1 MRQFDPSEI
10 SNWASLPDA
19 NHQLPE
25 LIRRLILATVPELS
39 RLDIPSGSSVW
50 GPGWDGMLTV
60 GAGNAWAPKGH
71 SVWEFSC
78 RRDVV
83 IKANEDYRKRTD
95 PPQGTADAATTFVFV
110 TPRRWMGKDEWET
123 QRRDEGEWADVRA
136 LDASNLA
143 AWLSQAPA
151 TAEWFAQLIGKSPA
165 GGYTALDEWW
175 ENWATA
181 CQPNISPALVV
192 AGRQESVERLAGWA
206 REAASPYY
214 VQAQMREEA
223 IAFVAA
229 SALDSDDAW
238 GAALLSKAL
247 VVKSED
253 AWNSL
258 VRHTSPLALIRAFD
272 GNVSAPVA
280 TGRGHHVIAP
290 LHANEDPRG
299 NGDNLPRLGRDET
312 VAALTEMG
320 LSEPKARMLARKTAS
335 SLPII
340 RRFLIDEAG
349 GPTPG
354 WALLDSHSCLP
365 ALALIG
371 QWDEDNGYDTA
382 IVAQITGRP
391 YEEVAHEIAALALT
405 EDSPLTKIGGIWRFL
420 SHEEAWHLL
429 APRLTAAEVGRFQE
443 AATTILGVESPEFEM
458 PVAERHLAN
467 IHGKVVPHSGA
478 LRDGIARALALMGNQ
493 GERARNVTTVSY
505 LPERILRDVL
515 TGNEGWELW
524 ATLDRQLATLAEAA
538 PEAMLSA
545 IEQRLA
551 TAPDTLGDLF
561 AQEGAPLFGG
571 SSHTGLLWALETL
584 AWSPDYFA
592 RAASILARLAL
603 IDPGGRIT
611 NRPAE
616 SLSSMFLPWFRVSE
630 TSDADRLE
638 TLGMMLSRHPEPGW
652 KTLVNAYPSSHGFV
666 VDREPPSWRPWGQD
680 GVPKPTWA
688 EIRVFVEGMERLLIE
703 HVENDADRWMD
714 VLGIISRLSPD
725 ARRRATDS
733 LTHSEPTL
741 SGNTRAPPRYGR
753 RLREELNRHRS
764 FPDVEWAMAA
774 TDLEPLAAIYEALT
788 PADPA
793 AAYAWLFD
801 GWPKLPEGTER
812 RGTKDHFEQIQ
823 AVQQAAVSVV
833 YDAGGAEDIL
843 SIAKS
848 AKQPQE
854 LGWAFAVEMGTERA
868 LTLAVEH
875 AGSDNRNVR
884 MMASGILR
892 AISHHS
898 GWTALDDALARLKIA
913 GNRPQ
918 ALADVFLSAPA
929 TQDTW
934 RRLVEEE
941 PEVQRCYWELLDPW
955 QVSRDGEIEVDY
967 VAQCLLN
974 VQRSPAA
981 AEWIAHA
988 SVHHET
994 VIRTLEQLPID
1005 LATGAGPE
1013 SGSNGFIYDIANL
1026 FKKLDD
1032 SDAVGDDTIACLEL
1046 PFISALSHSG
1056 RANLAIFRV
1065 IAREP
1070 ALFADLI
1077 AAGYKRDDGQ
1087 TDAAANDQATQ
1098 RSGEILSKIIFGEG
1112 EIPGKTKD
1120 GTVDY
1125 ETLSAWVNEAPS
1137 PLFKPRARDD
1147 WRSVHRATSGE
1158 STCWWRRDLA
1168 L

>member
-1 MRQFDPSEI
+1 M
-10 SNWASLPDA
+10 
-19 NHQLPE
+19 
-25 LIRRLILATVPELS
+25 
-39 RLDIPSGSSVW
+39 
-50 GPGWDGMLTV
+50 
-60 GAGNAWAPKGH
+60 
-71 SVWEFSC
+71 
-78 RRDVV
+78 
-83 IKANEDYRKRTD
+83 
-95 PPQGTADAATTFVFV
+95 
-110 TPRRWMGKDEWET
+110 
-123 QRRDEGEWADVRA
+123 
-136 LDASNLA
+136 
-143 AWLSQAPA
+143 
-151 TAEWFAQLIGKSPA
+151 
-165 GGYTALDEWW
+165 
-175 ENWATA
+175 
-181 CQPNISPALVV
+181 
-192 AGRQESVERLAGWA
+192 
-206 REAASPYY
+206 
-214 VQAQMREEA
+214 
-223 IAFVAA
+223 AA

-238 GAALLSKAL
+238 GAALLAKAL
-247 VVKSED
+247 VVKTED

-272 GNVSAPVA
+272 GNVSAQVA
-280 TGRGHHVIAP
+280 TGQGHHVIAP

-299 NGDNLPRLGRDET
+299 NGDKLPRLGREET

-320 LSEPKARMLARKTAS
+320 LSEPKARMLARKTAR

-340 RRFLIDEAG
+340 RRFLIDDAG
-349 GPTPG
+349 GPMPG
-354 WALLDSHSCLP
+354 WASVDAHSCLP
-365 ALALIG
+365 SLILMG
-371 QWDEDNGYDTA
+371 QWDEDNEYDKV
-382 IVAQITGRP
+382 IVEQVTGRP
-391 YEEVAHEIAALALT
+391 YEEVAHELAALALT
-405 EDSPLTKIGGIWRFL
+405 EDSPLTKIGSRWRFL

-429 APRLTAAEVGRFQE
+429 APRLTAAEVERFQG

-467 IHGKVVPHSGA
+467 IRGKVVPHSGA

-493 GERARNVTTVSY
+493 GDRARNVPNASY

-515 TGNEGWELW
+515 TGNEGWQIW
-524 ATLDRQLATLAEAA
+524 ATLDRHLATLAEAA

-545 IEQRLA
+545 IEQRLS
-551 TAPDTLGDLF
+551 TAPDTLVDLF

-571 SSHTGLLWALETL
+571 SSHTGLLWALERL

-592 RAASILARLAL
+592 RVSIVLARLAL
-603 IDPGGRIT
+603 IDPGGRIS

-616 SLSSMFLPWFRVSE
+616 SLSTMFIPWFRVSE

-638 TLGMMLSRHPEPGW
+638 TLGMVLSRHPGPGW
-652 KTLVNAYPSSHGFV
+652 KTLVNAYPSLHAIAVG
-666 VDREPPSWRPWGQD
+666 REPPSFRPWGQD
-680 GVPKPTWA
+680 GATKPTWA
-688 EIRVFVEGMERLLIE
+688 EYHAFIEGMERLLLE

-733 LTHSEPTL
+733 LAQRTDAIRQHPSSATL
-741 SGNTRAPPRYGR
+741 WA

-812 RGTKDHFEQIQ
+812 RGTKEYFEQIQ
-823 AVQQAAVSVV
+823 AVQQTAVSVA
-833 YDAGGAEDIL
+833 YDAGGAENIL

-848 AKQPQE
+848 AKQPRE
-854 LGWAFAVEMGTERA
+854 LGWAFAIEMGTERA
-868 LTLAVEH
+868 LALAVEH
-875 AGSDNRNVR
+875 AGSDNRNFR

-955 QVSRDGEIEVDY
+955 QVSRDGETEADF

-981 AEWIAHA
+981 AEWIAHM

-994 VIRTLEQLPID
+994 VMRTLEQLPID
-1005 LATGAGPE
+1005 LAAGAGLE

-1026 FKKLDD
+1026 FKKLDE
-1032 SDAVGDDTIACLEL
+1032 AVGDDTIASLEI

-1056 RANLAIFRV
+1056 RSNLALYRE

-1077 AAGYKRDDGQ
+1077 ASGYKRDDGQ
-1087 TDAAANDQATQ
+1087 TDTAANDQATQ
-1098 RSGEILSKIIFGEG
+1098 ISGQIISKIIFGAG
-1112 EIPGKTKD
+1112 EVPGKTQD
-1120 GTVDY
+1120 GTIDY
-1125 ETLSAWVNEAPS
+1125 ELLSDWVKEARR
-1137 PLFKPRARDD
+1137 LCAERARAAVGDD
-1147 WRSVHRATSGE
+1147 FIGYLLAKSPTGKDQIWPCEAV
-1158 STCWWRRDLA
+1158 RDLLDGTMSQHIGDGFVAGKQNLRGVTTRAVFAGGDQERA
-1168 L
+1168 LAAEYREQASKIASRWPYTAGLLRRIADSYDYEARRNDREADELDQFGF